1 MARLVPEL
9 TVKFS
14 SQRLAMYSYIVWHS
28 KNIK

>member
-14 SQRLAMYSYIVWHS
+14 SHRLAMLSYTVWHS